1 MTHETAAAGSASTT
15 RRAESTA
22 ELIELGKLRS
32 ERLLIE
38 AARDYY
44 YRRWLADEELIARLR
59 LCVKHLEES
68 LTRMGRKGCECR
80 PEGHPPAVVHRP

>member
-1 MTHETAAAGSASTT
+1 MTHETVAADSASTT
-15 RRAESTA
+15 GRAESTA

-44 YRRWLADEELIARLR
+44 YHRWLADEELIGRLR
-59 LCVKHLEES
+59 LRVKHLEES
-68 LTRMGRKGCECR
+68 LTRIGAKCCER
-80 PEGHPPAVVHRP
+80 